1 MTDASTDRRPRSS
14 ALAFADGLR
23 AALAS
28 ILFYVLL
35 GNYSGIGALCYE
47 FGFSPIWAVLCTL
60 LVWAAPAQVILI
72 STLGTAT
79 LLEVAVAVSLSSVR
93 LLPMVTALLP
103 MLKREDTRQRDLV
116 LPMHLTAISVW
127 VEAMRLLPGVPK
139 DERAAYYNG
148 LGCGLLFA
156 ATVASAA
163 GFYLA
168 ASLPPLLAAALLFL
182 TPISFLM
189 TVCRNTRTLL
199 DALALGL
206 GLVLGPLIAAQKIG
220 LDLLWTGLIAGSVAY
235 AVHRLR
241 RAGEAAR

>member
-1 MTDASTDRRPRSS
+1 
-14 ALAFADGLR
+14 
-23 AALAS
+23 
-28 ILFYVLL
+28 
-35 GNYSGIGALCYE
+35 
-47 FGFSPIWAVLCTL
+47 
-60 LVWAAPAQVILI
+60 
-72 STLGTAT
+72 
-79 LLEVAVAVSLSSVR
+79 
-93 LLPMVTALLP
+93 
-103 MLKREDTRQRDLV
+103 
-116 LPMHLTAISVW
+116 
-127 VEAMRLLPGVPK
+127 MRLLPGVPK